1 MKQYIEQNKERF
13 FDELFSLLRIPSIS
27 SESAHRPDMY
37 RCAERLVELLKEAG
51 ADRAAVYETT
61 GHPVVFAEKKYDP
74 KAPTILVY
82 GHYDVMPVDPL
93 NLWNSNPFEPEIRD
107 GAIYARGANDDKG
120 QTFMHLKAFEYLVR
134 TGRLRHNIKFI
145 LEGEEEMGSAALSKW
160 IKTHKKLLACDIIL
174 VSDTTMLSDKI
185 PSINCGMRGICY
197 MEVKVTGPKK
207 DLHSGHYGG
216 AVYNPIN
223 TLCKM
228 IDSLIDADG
237 HITVKGFYDDV
248 VELSRKDRK
257 MLGRAPY
264 NAQEYMD
271 NIGVKALTGE
281 KGYTTLERVG
291 IRPCLDVNGIW
302 GGYTGEGSKT
312 VIPSEAHAKISM
324 RLVPNQDS
332 ATIAKLFARHFKAI
346 APKGVTV
353 EVQEKHGGDG
363 FLIPISS
370 KAYQAASRAV
380 AEVYGIE
387 PVPSRGG
394 GSIAILAEM
403 QRALHADPLLM
414 GFGLERDF
422 IHSPNESYLI
432 DQFFKGMESI
442 AKFYQYF

>member
-1 MKQYIEQNKERF
+1 MKQYIEQNKDRF
-13 FDELFSLLRIPSIS
+13 FEELFSILRIPSIS
-27 SESAHRPDMY
+27 SESAHKEDMY

-51 ADRAAVYETT
+51 ADRASVYQTT
-61 GHPVVFAEKKYDP
+61 GHPVVFAEKRFDP

-93 NLWNSNPFEPEIRD
+93 KLWKSDPFKPEIRD

-120 QTFMHLKAFEYLVR
+120 QTFMHIKAFEYLVR
-134 TGRLRHNIKFI
+134 TGKLRHNIKFI
-145 LEGEEEMGSAALSKW
+145 FEGEEEMGSAALSKW

-174 VSDTTMLSDKI
+174 VSDTTMLNEKI

-197 MEVKVTGPKK
+197 MEVKVTGPNK

-228 IDSLIDADG
+228 IDSLIDENG

-248 VELSRKDRK
+248 VELSRKDRR

-264 NAQEYMD
+264 DAAEYMD

-332 ATIAKLFARHFKAI
+332 KTIAKLFARHFKAI

-353 EVQEKHGGDG
+353 EVEEKHGGDG

-380 AEVYGIE
+380 GEVYGVE

-403 QRALHADPLLM
+403 QRALKADPLLM

-432 DQFFKGMESI
+432 DQLFKGMESI